1 MARLLLLRHGE
12 TRGESS
18 VRYWGR
24 TDVPLS
30 RRGREMAR
38 AAGRLLL
45 AEPIGRLITSRLSRS
60 RECGQLA
67 LSGRRVPGAAVP
79 EFDEIDFGRWE
90 GLTRAQIAAQDAAR
104 FAEWEQAQGDFAFPG
119 GESRA
124 QFEARVRRGFE
135 QLDPGWLEGCA
146 LFALHRGV
154 IRNLLHLLLGEEDG
168 RGSFD
173 VDLGALT
180 ILEKAEGASWSLEV
194 LNRTD
199 FF

>member
-1 MARLLLLRHGE
+1 MARLVILRHGE

-38 AAGRLLL
+38 AAGGLIA
-45 AEPIGRLITSRLSRS
+45 AEPIERLITSRLSRS

-67 LSGRRVPGAAVP
+67 LSGRTVPGVALP

-90 GLTRAQIAAQDAAR
+90 GLTRTQIAAQDAQR
-104 FAEWEQAQGDFAFPG
+104 FAEWERAQGDFAFPG

-124 QFEARVRRGFE
+124 QFEARVRQGFE
-135 QLDPGWLEGCA
+135 RLDPAWLEGCV

-154 IRNLLHLLLGEEDG
+154 IRNILRLLLGAEDG

-180 ILEKAEGASWSLEV
+180 ILERADAGAWTIEV

-199 FF
+199 FL